1 MMGGHM
7 HQGHEWMLTTCRRK
21 DENALDEIITLE
33 GGGGMRLAQ
42 KVCMVGKP
50 KGGDGHGLG
59 GGERERERET
69 YGYEH
74 EYGYGQTST
83 WRDIHMGM
91 GTYGL
96 GI

>member
-59 GGERERERET
+59 GGGERERDL
-69 YGYEH
+69 
-74 EYGYGQTST
+74 
-83 WRDIHMGM
+83 WV
-91 GTYGL
+91 
-96 GI
+96 